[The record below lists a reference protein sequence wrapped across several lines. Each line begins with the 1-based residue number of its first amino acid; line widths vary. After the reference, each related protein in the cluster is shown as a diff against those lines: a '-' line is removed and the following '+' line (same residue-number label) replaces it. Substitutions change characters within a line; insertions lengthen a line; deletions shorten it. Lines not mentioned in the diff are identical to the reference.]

1 MDIFH
6 EYALLIA
13 VAIPILVLGGLN
25 AFLWLGGERG
35 TLLLP
40 CARGRSP
47 ALPVVRAFDTPIAA
61 TVDETPAATGVPA
74 ATAPAND
81 PAAREAA

>member
-1 MDIFH
+1 MSMIQ

-13 VAIPILVLGGLN
+13 VAIPVLAVVGLN

-40 CARGRSP
+40 SLAAFPSMEGGD
-47 ALPVVRAFDTPIAA
+47 AAVRVDGVTASSTGGGASRVAA
-61 TVDETPAATGVPA
+61 
-74 ATAPAND
+74 AND
-81 PAAREAA
+81 EHAREAA